1 MLEIAVVAE
10 QSVPGPPG
18 RTLNHREYLA
28 CIVHKCSPFA
38 VHRSP
43 FTVRRCSQG
52 IGNTFGSGHK

>member
-43 FTVRRCSQG
+43 FAGAVRA
-52 IGNTFGSGHK
+52 